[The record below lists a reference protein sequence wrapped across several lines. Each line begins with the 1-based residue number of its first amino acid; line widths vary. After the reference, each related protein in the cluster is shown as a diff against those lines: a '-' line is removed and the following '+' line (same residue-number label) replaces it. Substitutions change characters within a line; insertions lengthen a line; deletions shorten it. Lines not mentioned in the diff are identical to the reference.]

1 MAFEQYNKLGHP
13 GKFATST
20 TVTSGQLVLTGSNYG
35 HSAVIRGTGASG
47 SLHLSNGGT
56 VELADLDAGV
66 VHELSLEKVS
76 SIGGGNVYL
85 LKRGY

>member
-13 GKFATST
+13 GKFATVT
-20 TVTSGQLVLTGSNYG
+20 TITSGELVLTGSNYG
-35 HSAVIRGTGASG
+35 HGAIIRGNGVSG

-56 VELADLDAGV
+56 IELGDLDAGI

-76 SIGGGNVYL
+76 SIGGGNLYL
-85 LKRGY
+85 LKRGF

>member
-20 TVTSGQLVLTGSNYG
+20 TVTSGELVLTGSNYG
-35 HSAVIRGTGASG
+35 HGAVIRGTGATG
-47 SLHLSNGGT
+47 NLHLSNGGT
-56 VELADLDAGV
+56 IALGDLDAGV

-76 SIGGGNVYL
+76 SVSGGNVYL
-85 LKRGY
+85 LKRGF